1 VSREKITVYVEGFTA
16 ELLKLESI
24 RQNRS
29 ISNLCDN
36 LIIDGLSD
44 SSFLMS
50 HSDLAVVLP
59 IPPDKLAASVSSP
72 DDWPEGYLWH
82 PIFQKW
88 IPIMIEKK

>member
-1 VSREKITVYVEGFTA
+1 MSREKITVYVEGFTA

-29 ISNLCDN
+29 ISNLCEN

-50 HSDLAVVLP
+50 HSDLAVALP
-59 IPPDKLAASVSSP
+59 IPPDELAASVPSP
-72 DDWPEGYLWH
+72 DDWPEGYQWI

-88 IPIMIEKK
+88 IPIMMEKK

>member
-1 VSREKITVYVEGFTA
+1 MSREKITVYVEGFTA

-29 ISNLCDN
+29 ISNLCEN
-36 LIIDGLSD
+36 LIIEGLSD

-50 HSDLAVVLP
+50 HSDLAVALP
-59 IPPDKLAASVSSP
+59 IPPDELAASVPSP
-72 DDWPEGYLWH
+72 DDWPEGYQWI

-88 IPIMIEKK
+88 IPIMMEKK

>member
-16 ELLKLESI
+16 ELLRLESI

-29 ISNLCDN
+29 ISNLCEN
-36 LIIDGLSD
+36 LIIEGLSD

-50 HSDLAVVLP
+50 HSDLAVALP
-59 IPPDKLAASVSSP
+59 IPPDELAASVPSP
-72 DDWPEGYLWH
+72 DDWPEGYQWI

-88 IPIMIEKK
+88 IPIMMEKK

>member
-29 ISNLCDN
+29 ISNLCEN

-50 HSDLAVVLP
+50 HSDLAVALP
-59 IPPDKLAASVSSP
+59 IPPDELAASVPSP
-72 DDWPEGYLWH
+72 DDWPEGYQWI

-88 IPIMIEKK
+88 IPIMMEKK